1 MQSFVMAETKNIIQ
15 AKKMVDLLI
24 NRKRSEM
31 VGLGL
36 IYGPAGLGKTRFA
49 KRFSIDMGYVYY
61 RLDSTASQKTL
72 LRDLMELVQNK
83 KCIASSMIRGSNH
96 LIFEDIV
103 EYLESD
109 KEFVL
114 FIDEIDY
121 AFKNKDLLGIIRD
134 LADLTD
140 ITIILVGMQNAKNE
154 LLKCNAHYFDRCNG
168 FCQFKPLDMEDTR
181 LIVNTLSDIK
191 FDEGIV
197 KYLKDISHGTMR
209 VIVKNIDYLEK
220 LAIKT
225 KRTEINYDEVKSV
238 LKLEGSNETR

>member
-1 MQSFVMAETKNIIQ
+1 MKSHVMAETKNVYQ

-24 NRKRSEM
+24 TRKRSEM

-49 KRFSIDMGYVYY
+49 KRFSLEMGYIYY
-61 RLDSTASQKTL
+61 RLDSTASQKSL
-72 LRDLMELVQNK
+72 LKDIMELVQNK
-83 KCIASSMIRGSNH
+83 KCIASSMIKGSKH

-103 EYLESD
+103 EYLQGD
-109 KEFVL
+109 KDFVL

-121 AFKNKDLLGIIRD
+121 AFKNKELLGTIRD

-140 ITIILVGMQNAKNE
+140 ITIILVGMQNAKSE

-168 FCQFKPLDMEDTR
+168 FCEFKPLDMEDTR

-191 FDEGIV
+191 FDEGMI

-225 KRTEINYDEVKSV
+225 KRTEIKYDEVKSA
-238 LKLEGSNETR
+238 LNLEG